1 MIVLVIA
8 LCSLTIFQTLYILQT
23 KKQLIEASSILNEIT
38 EGNLDRRLLANEDS
52 VVSKIVYRINEIVI
66 QNKQRLMETR
76 KSEQAYKKMVTSL
89 SHDIR
94 TPLASL
100 VGYLEVLEKG
110 TVTEEEHDQ
119 FLKVAKAKALYLNEY
134 VQSLFEWLRLESG
147 EWIYHFEEQN
157 VSELI
162 RVILADWI
170 LKFENS
176 NLDFHFDIP
185 EEPVYLLLDKSA
197 FERILNNL
205 FTNIF
210 KHSKADQLNVSL
222 KKSDNE
228 IIIEISDNGI
238 GISLADQPF
247 IFDRLYKCDN
257 SRTESS
263 NGLGLAIVRELV
275 SLAHGTIT
283 VSSRPACGTTFVL
296 TFALNMINE

>member
-1 MIVLVIA
+1 M
-8 LCSLTIFQTLYILQT
+8 
-23 KKQLIEASSILNEIT
+23 
-38 EGNLDRRLLANEDS
+38 DRRLLANEDS